1 MHHWQINLWRW
12 HFHWLWSYH
21 FDKWRD
27 SVTLKDLRKW
37 VHEHIHEYSDACWT
51 PSEDSVIM
59 LVIAYRKKF
68 PQSSLAN
75 AKLAVEFML
84 EQEKSKK

>member
-27 SVTLKDLRKW
+27 DVTLKDLRK
-37 VHEHIHEYSDACWT
+37 DAKKFGW
-51 PSEDSVIM
+51 DSTARLALIA
-59 LVIAYRKKF
+59 AYRRRYTDTSIYHCTLIVDYMLDKEKG
-68 PQSSLAN
+68 
-75 AKLAVEFML
+75 KL
-84 EQEKSKK
+84 